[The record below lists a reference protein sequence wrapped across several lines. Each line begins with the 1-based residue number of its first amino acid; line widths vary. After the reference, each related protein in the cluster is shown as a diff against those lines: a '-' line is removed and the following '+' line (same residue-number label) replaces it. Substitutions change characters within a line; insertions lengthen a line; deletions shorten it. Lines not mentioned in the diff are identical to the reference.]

1 MIINK
6 YIYIKKKWTLLE
18 DSKVELTFLVLLL
31 YFTQCRIHEIP
42 ILSLWQKRTKYRSV
56 KPIYH
61 EYNKT
66 VDAQSIPA
74 NSSMR
79 IFNNGTINYT
89 TIREKLA
96 PGSDLVPNGLEIA
109 SRNMNV
115 LGLVV
120 FSIVFGI
127 VLGRVKERGIPVKRF
142 FESLNEIIMEMIGLV
157 MW

>member
-1 MIINK
+1 MCSYVISDLNPNI
-6 YIYIKKKWTLLE
+6 L
-18 DSKVELTFLVLLL
+18 FL
-31 YFTQCRIHEIP
+31 
-42 ILSLWQKRTKYRSV
+42 QKRTKYKQV
-56 KPIYH
+56 PPEYN

-66 VDAQSIPA
+66 VDVQTISP
-74 NSSMR
+74 NSSIK

-89 TIREKLA
+89 TIKEEIA
-96 PGSDLVPNGLEIA
+96 PGSDTVPAGLEIA
-109 SRNMNV
+109 ARNVNV

-127 VLGRVKERGIPVKRF
+127 VLGRVKERGEPVKKF

>member
-1 MIINK
+1 M
-6 YIYIKKKWTLLE
+6 
-18 DSKVELTFLVLLL
+18 
-31 YFTQCRIHEIP
+31 
-42 ILSLWQKRTKYRSV
+42 
-56 KPIYH
+56 KPVYH

-66 VDAQSIPA
+66 VDVQSIPA
-74 NSSMR
+74 NSSMK

-96 PGSDLVPNGLEIA
+96 PGSDLVPSGLEIA

-127 VLGRVKERGIPVKRF
+127 VLGRVKERGIPVKQF

>member
-1 MIINK
+1 M
-6 YIYIKKKWTLLE
+6 
-18 DSKVELTFLVLLL
+18 
-31 YFTQCRIHEIP
+31 
-42 ILSLWQKRTKYRSV
+42 

-66 VDAQSIPA
+66 VDIQSIPV
-74 NSSMR
+74 NSSMK

-89 TIREKLA
+89 TIREQLA

-127 VLGRVKERGIPVKRF
+127 VLGRVKERGIPVKQF

>member
-1 MIINK
+1 M
-6 YIYIKKKWTLLE
+6 
-18 DSKVELTFLVLLL
+18 
-31 YFTQCRIHEIP
+31 
-42 ILSLWQKRTKYRSV
+42 

-74 NSSMR
+74 NSSMK

-89 TIREKLA
+89 TIREKLV

-127 VLGRVKERGIPVKRF
+127 VLGRVKERGIPVKQF